1 MRLVGVMVLAALLG
15 AAAFGQRAEV
25 LYQAAQKKEDVDGDL
40 KAAIDGYRKVV
51 TAAGTNRALAAQA
64 LVRIG
69 ECHEKL
75 GSAEA
80 RKAYEQVIGQY
91 ADQAEAA
98 ARARVRLAAL
108 GASRGTGVS
117 LRQFYDPKAKPEVRL
132 WNVSADG
139 RYAGATDYETANAA
153 VVDLATGKSWNITD
167 YGKVDDEKGDVDQG
181 VISRDGK
188 QMAFW
193 HYHSSAG
200 RGEVRVVGVDG
211 KNERT
216 LYRPKESEKL
226 WAEWGIPTDWSP
238 DGKWIVVQIQRG
250 GGPGEGVT
258 DFVLLP
264 AAGGEPR
271 VVKTAE
277 YARPYN
283 QSRIVFSPD
292 GRYLAFDYPPRKGL
306 AQGDIFIL
314 PVEGGAERAVATHPA
329 GETLVGWAPDG
340 SIVFLSGRTGTPGL
354 YRVRVTDGRQAGEP
368 ELLRPGIGNLTL
380 LGIPRSGNLY
390 YSQEVIESNAYI
402 ASLDFATG
410 KLLSPPD
417 RVTQRIQDAT
427 AGASWS
433 ADGGKLAYLHL
444 GRVAIR
450 EEGRSEE
457 RVLLPAAQLGGVGRS
472 KARWHPDGRSLLA
485 LGTKDDKSGLYR
497 IDAATGE
504 ASLVWQG
511 TDIADWS
518 ADGRWI
524 FRLGGYERRSIIRID
539 SATGEEKVIHTGG
552 PGDTASLRYRVSPDG
567 GRLAF
572 QQWRSGPNGQGYL
585 TVIPTEGGPARQL
598 VEPFPAAYVRLG
610 IVWSADGRW
619 VAGVRQQKGES
630 TLWVVPA
637 EGGQARQTD
646 LIVKGSLSGLNVH
659 PDGKRI
665 AYSVSSTRRE
675 YWVMENFLPGSR

>member
-1 MRLVGVMVLAALLG
+1 MVLAALLG
-15 AAAFGQRAEV
+15 TSAWGQRAEV

-40 KAAIDGYRKVV
+40 KAAIEGYRRVV
-51 TAAGTNRALAAQA
+51 TAAGSNRALAAQA

-75 GSAEA
+75 GSTEA
-80 RKAYEQVIGQY
+80 RKAYLQVVGQY
-91 ADQAEAA
+91 ADQSEAV

-108 GASRGTGVS
+108 GGSRGTGVS

-153 VVDLATGKSWNITD
+153 VVELATGKSWNVTD
-167 YGKVDDEKGDVDQG
+167 YGKWDDEKGDVDIG
-181 VISRDGK
+181 AISRDGK

-211 KNERT
+211 KNART
-216 LYRPKESEKL
+216 VYRPKESDTL
-226 WAEWGIPTDWSP
+226 WAEWGVPTDWSP
-238 DGKWIVVQIQRG
+238 DGKWIVARIERAKSSG
-250 GGPGEGVT
+250 AGTEGTT

-264 AAGGEPR
+264 AAGGERR
-271 VVKTAE
+271 VVKTVE
-277 YARPYN
+277 FTRGYN
-283 QSRIVFSPD
+283 PRIVFSPD
-292 GRYLAFDYPPRKGL
+292 GRYLAFDYPQRKGL
-306 AQGDIFIL
+306 AQGDILIL
-314 PVEGGAERAVATHPA
+314 PVEGGTERAVATHPA

-354 YRVRVTDGRQAGEP
+354 YRVRVTDGQQAGEP
-368 ELLRPGIGNLTL
+368 ELLRPAIGNLTL

-390 YSQEVIESNAYI
+390 YSQQVSESNAYI

-410 KLLSPPD
+410 KMVSPPE

-433 ADGGKLAYLHL
+433 ADGRKLAYLHL

-450 EEGRSEE
+450 EEGHSEE
-457 RVLLPAAQLGGVGRS
+457 RVLLPAAQLGGIGGS

-485 LGTKDDKSGLYR
+485 RGTKDDKSGLYR

-524 FRLGGYERRSIIRID
+524 FRLGGHERRSILRID
-539 SATGEEKVIHTGG
+539 TATGEEKVIHTGV

-567 GRLAF
+567 RWLAF
-572 QQWRSGPNGQGYL
+572 RRGRPGPDPHDDL
-585 TVIPTEGGPARQL
+585 MVVPTEGGPARQL
-598 VEPFPAAYVRLG
+598 AELFPLAYVPLG

-619 VAGVRQQKGES
+619 VAGAQEQKGES
-630 TLWVVPA
+630 ALWVVPA
-637 EGGQARQTD
+637 EGGQPRQTD
-646 LIVKGSLSGLNVH
+646 LIVKGSLSGLHVH

-675 YWVMENFLPGSR
+675 YWVMENFLPGLR